1 VNWYQFSKVEM
12 LEDLQD
18 KANSELNELRAKEVL
33 KQSRHVH
40 CQTPTEAVVFVAF
53 FSCSICDG
61 AKTSFLGEPV
71 CKTVSGLDLKVFPAF
86 AL

>member
-1 VNWYQFSKVEM
+1 M

-40 CQTPTEAVVFVAF
+40 CQTPTEAVVFVALIFMFHWRWCKDQF
-53 FSCSICDG
+53 FW
-61 AKTSFLGEPV
+61 
-71 CKTVSGLDLKVFPAF
+71 
-86 AL
+86 